1 MFDIIFA
8 CSMKHLLYLDT
19 SDKKSLLLIIREGAV
34 IAERSNDIQNNHG
47 QVINSQIQEMMTECN
62 LSWQQ
67 IDAICVLNGPG
78 SYTGLRIS
86 LATAKGLCY
95 AQSIPLILL
104 NKLDL
109 IYHSAPNIHDTNI
122 CSIIK
127 ARENEFFA
135 ALYSA
140 DGHQILPYSLLS
152 KDDLVKEVE
161 AHQAVLCVEDETYKA
176 EFEQCTHVNV
186 SFNDIISLCN
196 TYFIKGN
203 VADLLH
209 SEPFYLKNVYI
220 NKINKL

>member
-8 CSMKHLLYLDT
+8 SSMKHLLYLDT
-19 SDKKSLLLIIREGAV
+19 SDKKSLLLIIREDEV
-34 IAERSNDIQNNHG
+34 LAERSNDIQNNHG
-47 QVINSQIQEMMTECN
+47 QIINAHIEEMMIECN
-62 LSWQQ
+62 LSWPQ

-95 AQSIPLILL
+95 AQTIPLILL

-109 IYHSAPNIHDTNI
+109 IYQSVPKISDSSI
-122 CSIIK
+122 CAIIK
-127 ARENEFFA
+127 ARENEFFTA
-135 ALYSA
+135 IYSA
-140 DGHQILPYSLLS
+140 DGQQKLPYSLLS
-152 KDDLVKEVE
+152 KDELLKEIE
-161 AHQAVLCVEDETYKA
+161 THQAILCAEDETHQA
-176 EFEQCTHVNV
+176 EFEQFTHVNV
-186 SFNDIISLCN
+186 SFNDIISLCR
-196 TYFIKGN
+196 TYFNEHK

>member
-8 CSMKHLLYLDT
+8 SSMKHLLYLDT

-62 LSWQQ
+62 LPWQQ

-109 IYHSAPNIHDTNI
+109 I
-122 CSIIK
+122 CC
-127 ARENEFFA
+127 
-135 ALYSA
+135 L
-140 DGHQILPYSLLS
+140 
-152 KDDLVKEVE
+152 
-161 AHQAVLCVEDETYKA
+161 
-176 EFEQCTHVNV
+176 
-186 SFNDIISLCN
+186 
-196 TYFIKGN
+196 
-203 VADLLH
+203 
-209 SEPFYLKNVYI
+209 
-220 NKINKL
+220 